1 MTQFDDAAIAA
12 DYDDTKI
19 DEFASAMKVKMAKK
33 RDEGR
38 DGWDDPAQCSVK
50 HLANLLLAHIAKG
63 DPVDI
68 ANFCM
73 MLFHRRGAK
82 AIQQAARDHYAPKL
96 TEKEAVKIMA
106 DAIYKDCFPS
116 GCGDDLEYDAFSKDA
131 KVGIASIR
139 AAGMRFK
146 EEA

>member
-1 MTQFDDAAIAA
+1 M
-12 DYDDTKI
+12 
-19 DEFASAMKVKMAKK
+19 
-33 RDEGR
+33 
-38 DGWDDPAQCSVK
+38 
-50 HLANLLLAHIAKG
+50 
-63 DPVDI
+63 
-68 ANFCM
+68 
-73 MLFHRRGAK
+73 
-82 AIQQAARDHYAPKL
+82 IQQDKDRETLKAWLKSRDKWPTDMDWQSVLGSIWISGATEGWQACADHYAPKL

-146 EEA
+146 EVA